1 MLCYIP
7 EKQNSVSV
15 QWYEGTAVWLCE
27 RNCSMD
33 SGAAALQIISRVF
46 APISAQYSH
55 IMTNHSAVLRLIS
68 RSSPSEDIHTA
79 DKDATETIS
88 CIKIGRVGGSFQN
101 SASTNAETPVDHK

>member
-1 MLCYIP
+1 
-7 EKQNSVSV
+7 
-15 QWYEGTAVWLCE
+15 
-27 RNCSMD
+27 MD

-79 DKDATETIS
+79 DKGATETIS
-88 CIKIGRVGGSFQN
+88 CIKIWRVGGSDGHVLGSQQ
-101 SASTNAETPVDHK
+101 SRILLQQKILLQQTPEEV

>member
-1 MLCYIP
+1 
-7 EKQNSVSV
+7 
-15 QWYEGTAVWLCE
+15 
-27 RNCSMD
+27 MD

-88 CIKIGRVGGSFQN
+88 CIKIEYWESRWVGQWVMCCFNKRQ
-101 SASTNAETPVDHK
+101 KKYK

>member
-1 MLCYIP
+1 
-7 EKQNSVSV
+7 
-15 QWYEGTAVWLCE
+15 
-27 RNCSMD
+27 MD

-68 RSSPSEDIHTA
+68 RSSPSEDIHTG

-88 CIKIGRVGGSFQN
+88 CIKIGRVGGSCACAGQSAVQN
-101 SASTNAETPVDHK
+101 SASAENPASTNARRSINKYK